1 MDRMNRNT
9 ATAVSA
15 LELEELVNAS
25 GGVLTLPK
33 KRTAIMIKRVRIQE
47 EERRRAQ
54 EKTKLSPVPAED
66 GGDHDENFDDVLE

>member
-25 GGVLTLPK
+25 GGVLALPK
-33 KRTAIMIKRVRIQE
+33 KRTAIMMRISMTCWSNT
-47 EERRRAQ
+47 AII
-54 EKTKLSPVPAED
+54 A
-66 GGDHDENFDDVLE
+66 